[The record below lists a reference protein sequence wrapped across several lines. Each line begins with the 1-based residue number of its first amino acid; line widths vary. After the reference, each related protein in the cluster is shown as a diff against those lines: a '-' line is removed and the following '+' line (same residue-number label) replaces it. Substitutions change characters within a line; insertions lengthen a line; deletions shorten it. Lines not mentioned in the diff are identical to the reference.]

1 MDKIK
6 KGDIVARKSHNQ
18 DILFSV
24 ENILKDSCG
33 FQIAILKGVTIRI
46 VSDAYIDDLV
56 LLDTKEVYA
65 SLRSLDVRIEDR
77 INNLL
82 KNGKERVKDKE
93 RNFDNIKAGKILHLD
108 GDKFYSEKSARYYKK
123 VGLNAIVKNIPENKQ
138 HLLVRE
144 YINKYDPD
152 ILVLTGHDRYDK
164 NRN

>member
-1 MDKIK
+1 MEKIK

-24 ENILKDSCG
+24 EKILRSSCG
-33 FQIAILKGVTIRI
+33 IQIAILKGITIRI
-46 VSDAYIDDLV
+46 VADAYIEDLV
-56 LLDTKEVYA
+56 LLDIKELDA

-82 KNGKERVKDKE
+82 KQSKKKIKDKE
-93 RNFDNIKAGKILHLD
+93 INFDNIKAGKILHLD

-123 VGLNAIVKNIPENKQ
+123 VGLNAIVINVPENKQ

-144 YINKYDPD
+144 YINKYNPD
-152 ILVLTGHDRYDK
+152 ILVLTGHDRNDK